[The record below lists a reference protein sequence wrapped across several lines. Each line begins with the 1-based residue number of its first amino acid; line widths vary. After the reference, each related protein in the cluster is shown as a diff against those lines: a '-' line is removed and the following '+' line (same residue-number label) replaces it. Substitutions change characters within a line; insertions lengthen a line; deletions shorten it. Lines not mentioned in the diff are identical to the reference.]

1 MTPRWMR
8 DLLVRFY
15 PRSWAAAMEAESRE
29 WMVRCRT
36 CGAERSV
43 WELGGV
49 RWKAKRKSRTWM
61 YRRCPDCGRWR
72 WHDVYRRKP
81 TAPAGAEEAATGDTG
96 GAPPSSTG

>member
-8 DLLVRFY
+8 DLLVRYY

-29 WMVRCRT
+29 WMVRCRA

-43 WELGGV
+43 WDLGGI
-49 RWKAKRKSRTWM
+49 RWKGKGRMWM
-61 YRRCPDCGRWR
+61 FRRCLTCGRWR
-72 WHDVYRRKP
+72 WHDVYRRKR
-81 TAPAGAEEAATGDTG
+81 TAPAGAEPAATAANG